1 MLRIISQQY
10 AKSSIRKNIIHQKQF
25 ALRNSSSTSHADYLR
40 TWLGND
46 VSGDSYLH
54 QLVKKSRETN
64 NETLQAVSA
73 HTNNKDNKV
82 VDKIESEFDSFQT
95 ENIQIANRSFSILT
109 FSTKSNKNN
118 ANIADIQSLID
129 TIRTDMDAYV
139 TKLHK
144 ANANTSH
151 YNNIIIDFEFL
162 NHFVDKNSKRP
173 ENAELIDNITQ
184 IHEIFD
190 VSIYRIDVKFFF
202 LLFVYVCSYILI
214 CVGIWI

>member
-10 AKSSIRKNIIHQKQF
+10 AKSSIRKNIIHQKPF
-25 ALRNSSSTSHADYLR
+25 AFRNSSSTSHADYLR

-64 NETLQAVSA
+64 NETLQAFSA
-73 HTNNKDNKV
+73 HTNNKV

-95 ENIQIANRSFSILT
+95 ENIQIANRSFNILT

-139 TKLHK
+139 TKLHNE
-144 ANANTSH
+144 NANTAH

-162 NHFVDKNSKRP
+162 NHFVNKNSERP
-173 ENAELIDNITQ
+173 DNAELIDNITQ
-184 IHEIFD
+184 VHEIFD
-190 VSIYRIDVKFFF
+190 VSIY
-202 LLFVYVCSYILI
+202 YI
-214 CVGIWI
+214 